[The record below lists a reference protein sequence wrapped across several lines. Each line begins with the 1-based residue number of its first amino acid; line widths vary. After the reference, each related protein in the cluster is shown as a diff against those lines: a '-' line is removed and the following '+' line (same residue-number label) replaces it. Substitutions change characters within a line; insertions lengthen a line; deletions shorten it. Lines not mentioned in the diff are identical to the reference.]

1 MTIELVFDLSTWG
14 ILPFWVLLA
23 VSPHGLWT
31 RRLVHSG
38 LVPAAWAL
46 VYTGALALGLGTAE
60 GGSFFSLDGVM
71 ALFQA
76 PLLALTGWVHYL
88 IFDLFIGAWEVREAR
103 RSGFRHAF
111 VLPCLFLTLVAGP
124 LGLLAFLALRL
135 GLRGATPCE
144 EASV

>member
-1 MTIELVFDLSTWG
+1 MSIEWVFDLCTWG

-46 VYTGALALGLGTAE
+46 LYVVALVLGLGSAE

-71 ALFQA
+71 ALFQV
-76 PLLALTGWVHYL
+76 PLLALAGWVHYL

-103 RSGFRHAF
+103 RCGFRHVF
-111 VLPCLFLTLVAGP
+111 VLPCLFLTLTVGP

-135 GLRGATPCE
+135 GLRGASPRE
-144 EASV
+144 ETF

>member
-1 MTIELVFDLSTWG
+1 MAIERVFDLCTWG

-31 RRLVHSG
+31 RRLLHSG
-38 LVPAAWAL
+38 LAPAAFAT

-60 GGSFFSLDGVM
+60 GGSFFSLNGVM

-88 IFDLFIGAWEVREAR
+88 VFDLFIGAWEVREAR
-103 RSGFRHAF
+103 RCGIRHAF
-111 VLPCLFLTLVAGP
+111 ALPCLFLTLMAGP
-124 LGLLAFLALRL
+124 LGLLAFFALRL
-135 GLRGATPCE
+135 GVGGGTPLE
-144 EASV
+144 EGSA

>member
-1 MTIELVFDLSTWG
+1 MSIDQVFDLCTWG

-46 VYTGALALGLGTAE
+46 LYVGALALGLGSAE

-71 ALFQA
+71 ALFQV

-103 RSGFRHAF
+103 RCGFRHAF
-111 VLPCLFLTLVAGP
+111 VLPCLFLTLMAGP

-135 GLRGATPCE
+135 GLRGAGPRE
-144 EASV
+144 ETF